1 MYAYT
6 EWLKDFLTDENINR
20 FVKLLKSS
28 FEVYRDEFR
37 NDSVDCHGRIPEI
50 VSCLKIGM
58 KLFLM
63 FLTDYQV
70 VKKEYAEAIENQY
83 EIMLNEIASHQSDN
97 IESERPT
104 SVFVKK
110 IYSLIESGAV
120 AVMKTNSET
129 EFLPSNFVGCEDDD
143 YLYLNKETAHRAVKK
158 LCDEQGEIFN
168 ISSKALVKQLA
179 EEGLIKTLPSGNTV
193 SLRFAG
199 KNRRYIALKKNLIEF
214 ILNGE

>member
-1 MYAYT
+1 MTLKDGDVDLQTLTKFQHLAEQGVFRRTMYAYT

-37 NDSVDCHGRIPEI
+37 NNSVDCHGRIPEI

-70 VKKEYAEAIENQY
+70 VKKEYAEAIENHY

-110 IYSLIESGAV
+110 IYSLIVYA
-120 AVMKTNSET
+120 
-129 EFLPSNFVGCEDDD
+129 L
-143 YLYLNKETAHRAVKK
+143 LYL
-158 LCDEQGEIFN
+158 
-168 ISSKALVKQLA
+168 
-179 EEGLIKTLPSGNTV
+179 GN
-193 SLRFAG
+193 
-199 KNRRYIALKKNLIEF
+199 NE
-214 ILNGE
+214 